1 MLNMIRIRKCL
12 QYIVTQNG
20 HDDRATLRNIKK
32 ILDTSEK
39 DKNNVSEIILESI
52 IKGLLEDGKSII
64 DVVSNIRITNP
75 INDELIEELYQSQ
88 SLQHDE
94 LVELRLFI
102 ENLSINSS
110 IKSTVTEVQNVAYD
124 ILKGSIHDPYELKKV
139 FRELTEKV
147 FAVSSEI
154 DKGLNNDS
162 IEIHKEN
169 VDPVLDEIKKYL
181 EVSKIIIPTTIQALD
196 SAIFDRGLHSSR
208 LYLFIMKSG
217 GGKSTVLLSLAHM
230 IQKSICKEDILYQQI
245 LKDKAMTVSNPKL
258 CVYYFTFENSKDETL
273 ERYYPA
279 ITGIKMNTLEDFE
292 NNSDK
297 LREAISQY
305 DVALSIKYR
314 GSFTTSHLDIIRV
327 IEEDIA
333 RGYIP
338 IAILADYIGIMIAAD
353 GTIERRLQL
362 EKVTAGLKDVAVRFN
377 CPVLSGAQIKKDSY
391 QNTGSE
397 ITISDIKE
405 SSGIIDNADTII
417 GAWDS
422 EKYDPKT
429 GQGDANSSVKYM
441 NFKSLKQRNYMS
453 NVSATI
459 KINFERFSLLNTD
472 YEELNRLQNKPQ
484 EFQQAD
490 SGNHMTTNIIQN
502 SNQNQNTTNYRNES
516 VNRENSYNSYQSNNS
531 TSSDKT
537 IVRNQESPQSIEL
550 AGTLF

>member
-1 MLNMIRIRKCL
+1 
-12 QYIVTQNG
+12 
-20 HDDRATLRNIKK
+20 
-32 ILDTSEK
+32 
-39 DKNNVSEIILESI
+39 
-52 IKGLLEDGKSII
+52 
-64 DVVSNIRITNP
+64 
-75 INDELIEELYQSQ
+75 
-88 SLQHDE
+88 
-94 LVELRLFI
+94 
-102 ENLSINSS
+102 
-110 IKSTVTEVQNVAYD
+110 
-124 ILKGSIHDPYELKKV
+124 
-139 FRELTEKV
+139 
-147 FAVSSEI
+147 
-154 DKGLNNDS
+154 
-162 IEIHKEN
+162 
-169 VDPVLDEIKKYL
+169 
-181 EVSKIIIPTTIQALD
+181 
-196 SAIFDRGLHSSR
+196 
-208 LYLFIMKSG
+208 MKSG

-338 IAILADYIGIMIAAD
+338 IAILADYIGIMVAAD

-429 GQGDANSSVKYM
+429 GQGDTNSSVKYM
-441 NFKSLKQRNYMS
+441 TFKSLKQRNHTS
-453 NVSATI
+453 NISAMI

-472 YEELNRLQNKPQ
+472 YIELNRLQNKPQ

-490 SGNHMTTNIIQN
+490 SGNHMTSNTIQN
-502 SNQNQNTTNYRNES
+502 SNSIQNYRNES
-516 VNRENSYNSYQSNNS
+516 VTRENSYNSYQSNNIPS
-531 TSSDKT
+531 NDKT
-537 IVRNQESPQSIEL
+537 IVRTQETPQSIDS
-550 AGTLF
+550 AGNLF